1 MAERWPPGLVCQRH
15 GGRGALGHVP
25 HLTSARNRQRAPAR
39 QLSRP
44 KTESCSLMNFREGKP
59 FEKTLRNIRHF
70 RNEVVL
76 RSWGL
81 GVNPQSA
88 ETGPCVLRAPWR
100 SAAVM
105 SQ

>member
-1 MAERWPPGLVCQRH
+1 
-15 GGRGALGHVP
+15 
-25 HLTSARNRQRAPAR
+25 
-39 QLSRP
+39 
-44 KTESCSLMNFREGKP
+44 MNFREGKP

-76 RSWGL
+76 RSRGL
-81 GVNPQSA
+81 GVNAQRA